1 MVMRLVSGLSLANHR
16 AWPISGLI
24 QGPSRWC
31 THLSAKMDSNVR
43 ASGRLAGHII
53 FSLILLAPPYFSW
66 LDFEAALQSLS
77 GPPVQV
83 HASRYHYAWPRQVVS
98 VMGSPT
104 SALGIIFLSK
114 DSSSTLCS
122 VEQEAFKTL
131 WRKSLSY
138 KLGRNAAYY
147 ILV

>member
-1 MVMRLVSGLSLANHR
+1 MLANI
-16 AWPISGLI
+16 WSDSGSFPVAHTSLS
-24 QGPSRWC
+24 QDGFQREGFWEVGGTYHLLPHPFGPS
-31 THLSAKMDSNVR
+31 LFLLVR
-43 ASGRLAGHII
+43 LRGSTAFFIRTSCGCPRKH
-53 FSLILLAPPYFSW
+53 
-66 LDFEAALQSLS
+66 
-77 GPPVQV
+77 
-83 HASRYHYAWPRQVVS
+83 HHAWPRQVVS

-104 SALGIIFLSK
+104 SISFRHHFFLSK

-138 KLGRNAAYY
+138 KLGREAVYY